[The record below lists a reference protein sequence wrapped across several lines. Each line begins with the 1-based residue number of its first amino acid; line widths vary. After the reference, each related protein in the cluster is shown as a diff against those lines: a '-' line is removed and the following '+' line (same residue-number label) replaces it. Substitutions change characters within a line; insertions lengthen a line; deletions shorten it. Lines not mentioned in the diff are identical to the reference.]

1 MAGPSG
7 QAGSGV
13 ASGLM
18 GVLLIV
24 SIAIMATQCQR
35 QVTRTPVPSPT
46 ATVTVTVP
54 GRESK

>member
-7 QAGSGV
+7 QAGNGV

-18 GVLLIV
+18 GLLLIG
-24 SIAIMATQCQR
+24 SIAFLATQCQK